1 MRQPDE
7 RRQPIG
13 PATKSTR
20 RSRQRSEKNPRK
32 EKAKTKMADLT
43 LSTNLGQRLL
53 HCLFDRQATDDSDRR
68 DPI

>member
-43 LSTNLGQRLL
+43 LSTNLG
-53 HCLFDRQATDDSDRR
+53 
-68 DPI
+68 